1 MEKKQDL
8 NKDNK
13 IATKSESLPKRMAYG
28 VLMGLSDGTPG
39 FSGGTT
45 LSLLN
50 FYDKLIM
57 NFKGIFKPEEGS
69 TRIKHLLWVLP
80 FLIMWV
86 GTLLGFMLIMNK
98 VGEKGY
104 GVIAVILFS
113 TFALLSIPL
122 FMLVNKPKLVIEE
135 MKQESTV
142 KKPNWK
148 MILLFLG
155 GFITMISIGLIVRF
169 AFGGVTMVKT
179 SGTKSVLD
187 LNAKSAIIL
196 LIAGFS
202 AGFAMLIPGIS
213 GSLLLYLFNTY
224 TDITNTVSAAMH
236 GNLKQAIPVF
246 LILGVSILAGLISSV
261 LTTSFI
267 LKRWR
272 ESFVSFSFGLVTAS
286 FITILIALSKADYT
300 SIDRPLMY
308 GLVVVAIGSAAI
320 INGLLAWYLK
330 SQGIINFKIKKMF
343 KHDK

>member
-1 MEKKQDL
+1 MKKNQEL
-8 NKDNK
+8 NNDNK
-13 IATKSESLPKRMAYG
+13 IKTKSDSLPKRMAYG

-98 VGEKGY
+98 VSEKGY
-104 GVIAVILFS
+104 GVIAVVLFS

-122 FMLVNKPKLVIEE
+122 FILVNKPKLVNENTNAETSIS
-135 MKQESTV
+135 KRA
-142 KKPNWK
+142 NWK
-148 MILLFLG
+148 MISLFVG
-155 GFITMISIGLIVRF
+155 GFIMMIAIGLIVRF
-169 AFGGVTMVKT
+169 AFNGVTMIKST
-179 SGTKSVLD
+179 GSKSVLD

-196 LIAGFS
+196 LIAGFC

-224 TDITNTVSAAMH
+224 TDITNTVSAAIH

-246 LILGVSILAGLISSV
+246 LILGVAIIAGLISSV

-272 ESFVSFSFGLVTAS
+272 EAFVSFSFGLVSAS
-286 FITILIALSKADYT
+286 FITILIALSGADYA

-308 GLVVVAIGSAAI
+308 GLVVVAIFAAI
-320 INGLLAWYLK
+320 GINVLLALYLK
-330 SQGIINFKIKKMF
+330 SQGIIEFKRNKKIS
-343 KHDK
+343 

>member
-1 MEKKQDL
+1 MKRNQEQLENIKVE
-8 NKDNK
+8 
-13 IATKSESLPKRMAYG
+13 TKTESIPKRMAYG

-57 NFKGIFKPEEGS
+57 NFKGIFKPDEGS

-86 GTLLGFMLIMNK
+86 GTLLGFMLVMSK
-98 VGEKGY
+98 VSEKGY

-122 FMLVNKPKLVIEE
+122 FMLVNKPRLITTNKLEID
-135 MKQESTV
+135 
-142 KKPNWK
+142 KKKINWK
-148 MILLFLG
+148 MICLFLG
-155 GFITMISIGLIVRF
+155 GFITMIVIGIIVRF
-169 AFGGVTMVKT
+169 AFGGVTMIKT
-179 SGTKSVLD
+179 SGKKSVLS
-187 LNAKSAIIL
+187 LNSKTTMIL
-196 LIAGFS
+196 LLAGFC

-224 TDITNTVSAAMH
+224 TDITDTVSAAMH
-236 GNLKQAIPVF
+236 GELKHAIPVF
-246 LILGVSILAGLISSV
+246 LILGVAILAGLISSI

-272 ESFVSFSFGLVTAS
+272 ESFISFSFGLVSAS
-286 FITILIALSKADYT
+286 FITILIALSSADYN
-300 SIDRPLMY
+300 SIDKPLMY
-308 GLVVVAIGSAAI
+308 GLTVAAIFTAIG
-320 INGLLAWYLK
+320 INVLLALYLK
-330 SQGIINFKIKKMF
+330 SQGIIDLKLKKEKIS
-343 KHDK
+343 